1 MATPEK
7 KAGSLNIPREALFA
21 ALFVVCSILVFVQ
34 IELPN
39 RVSDNSAD
47 LYRVLRKLDKSKP
60 VILQSDWTKS
70 TRGESGAQFDALVRV
85 LIRDRVKIALMSGA
99 DPQAPE
105 VARTQISKIA
115 KETEAITGEPYRQW
129 EDWVF
134 IGYFPGIEAS
144 LQSFSSN
151 LRNALSANKDTD
163 TGGTKRS
170 VMDSPVFAGVN
181 KIEDLGAYIIVTA
194 SKTSRIAIERL
205 SGKVTMLGLVT
216 GVMGP
221 ETYNYYQSDQL
232 QGLAIGLKGAYDL
245 ESMLAYGLNLADA
258 EGKIKVSN
266 KKNTEAVDGYT
277 DPMWKGKNLANGQKY
292 IVPLHGAIILLI
304 TAIVLGNIET
314 IRQRRR
320 RNG

>member
-1 MATPEK
+1 MATPQK
-7 KAGSLNIPREALFA
+7 VPGSLNIPREALFA
-21 ALFVVCSILVFVQ
+21 ALFVVCSILVFVS

-39 RVSDNSAD
+39 RVSNNSAD
-47 LYRVLRKLDKSKP
+47 LYQVLKSIDKSKP

-70 TRGESGAQFDALVRV
+70 TRGESGAQFDALVRI
-85 LIRDRVKIALMSGA
+85 LIRERVKIALMSGA

-105 VARTQISKIA
+105 VARAAIRRIA
-115 KETEAITGEPYRQW
+115 EETEKVTGEPYRQW

-134 IGYFPGIEAS
+134 IGFFPGIEAS

-151 LRNALSANKDTD
+151 LRNALSANKDSD
-163 TGGTKRS
+163 TAGVKRS

-181 KIEDLGAYIIVTA
+181 RIEDIGAYIIVTA

-221 ETYNYYQSDQL
+221 ETYNYYQSGQL
-232 QGLAIGLKGAYDL
+232 AGLAIGLKGAYDM
-245 ESMLAYGLNLADA
+245 ESMMAYGLNTPDAD
-258 EGKIKVSN
+258 GKIKVSN
-266 KKNTEAVDGYT
+266 AKVTDQIEGYSGG
-277 DPMWKGKNLANGQKY
+277 DFVNLANGQKY